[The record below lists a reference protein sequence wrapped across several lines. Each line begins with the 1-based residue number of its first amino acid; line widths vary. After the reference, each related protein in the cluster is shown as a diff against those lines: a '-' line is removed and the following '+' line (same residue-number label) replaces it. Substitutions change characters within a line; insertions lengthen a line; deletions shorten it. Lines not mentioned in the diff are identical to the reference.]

1 MKIAAMA
8 AMLVAVGMSARA
20 EQTVKVYIED
30 DSVVPYLVMNRAR
43 LIAAKMF
50 AGAGVR
56 IEWHGHTPSSG
67 QLPAGA
73 VVIGLAS
80 HTPESL
86 LPSAFALA
94 LPYEGVHIT
103 VFWDRVERKTC
114 RATAPVVLAH
124 VLVHEITHILQR
136 MERHSESGVMKACWT
151 IEDYAEMKWK
161 PLPFTPEDIDL
172 IHRGL
177 AKRAGVGTLDA
188 AHSAPGVEARQ

>member
-1 MKIAAMA
+1 MRITAMA

-30 DSVVPYLVMNRAR
+30 DSVVAPYIVMNRAR

-56 IEWHGHTPSSG
+56 IEWHGHTPNSG

-124 VLVHEITHILQR
+124 VLVHEI
-136 MERHSESGVMKACWT
+136 SESGVMKARWT
-151 IEDYAEMKWK
+151 GEDYSEMTLKG
-161 PLPFTPEDIDL
+161 LPFTPEDIDL

-177 AKRAGVGTLDA
+177 TSRAGAGTLVA

>member
-1 MKIAAMA
+1 MKITAMA

-43 LIAAKMF
+43 LIATKMF
-50 AGAGVR
+50 AGVGVR
-56 IEWHGHTPSSG
+56 IEWHGQPPSNG

-80 HTPESL
+80 HTSENL

-114 RATAPVVLAH
+114 RATAAVVLAH
-124 VLVHEITHILQR
+124 VLVHEITHILQGIA
-136 MERHSESGVMKACWT
+136 RHSESGVMKACWT
-151 IEDYAEMKWK
+151 VQDYAAMTSKG
-161 PLPFTPEDIDL
+161 LPFTPEDSEL

-177 AKRAGVGTLDA
+177 ASAGAGTLVA
-188 AHSAPGVEARQ
+188 AHSAPGVEAKQ

>member
-1 MKIAAMA
+1 MRITAMA

-56 IEWHGHTPSSG
+56 IEWHGHTPNSG

-114 RATAPVVLAH
+114 RATAHLVLAH
-124 VLVHEITHILQR
+124 VLVHEITHLLQR

-151 IEDYAEMKWK
+151 GEDYSEMTLKG
-161 PLPFTPEDIDL
+161 LPFTPEDIDL

-177 AKRAGVGTLDA
+177 ASRAGAGTLVA